1 MVVPLM
7 EIGRQRRLLGKDS
20 KFGFKYPTLEVSLRQ
35 AGAGVQQAMGREVRA
50 APRPLTFL
58 TP

>member
-1 MVVPLM
+1 M

-35 AGAGVQQAMGREVRA
+35 AGAGVQQAMGRGVRA
-50 APRPLTFL
+50 APKPLTFL